1 MALGRV
7 LFVDQYPVV
16 IAVDPSVAYQPPA
29 EDDSTIKRPFY
40 FTTTTM
46 TTKATNNENAK
57 LSTLLAQP
65 NKRPYN

>member
-29 EDDSTIKRPFY
+29 VDDSTIKRPFKSY
-40 FTTTTM
+40 YS
-46 TTKATNNENAK
+46 NYENAK
-57 LSTLLAQP
+57 LSTFIGRARTTRIQKAP
-65 NKRPYN
+65 FC